1 MLAPLSIRGV
11 FIYTDSMGFG
21 IKLRPSDKLFSQYIR
36 LRDRYCMRCGSPVQ
50 FNDKG
55 MPVSHEASH
64 FQGRR
69 KEATRFDPENV
80 DTMCF
85 TCHQF
90 LGENP
95 YEHVAWQVKKKG
107 QAAVDAIVLRSNGY
121 KKRDDKM
128 EVIIWIAAIKD
139 LTARRKNDTMV

>member
-1 MLAPLSIRGV
+1 MS
-11 FIYTDSMGFG
+11 FG
-21 IKLRPSDKLFSQYIR
+21 IKLRLSDKLFSQYIR
-36 LRDRYCMRCGSPVQ
+36 LRDRKCMRCGSPVQ

-80 DTMCF
+80 DTMCAA
-85 TCHQF
+85 CHTY
-90 LGENP
+90 LGANP
-95 YEHVAWQVKKKG
+95 YEHVQFQVKLKG
-107 QAAVDAIVLRSNGY
+107 QRAVDAIILRSNGY

-128 EVIIWIAAIKD
+128 ECIIWRAAIND
-139 LTARRKNDTMV
+139 LTNTNRHANIASV